1 MNDDQQALTQFAGS
15 VRLFPLPNLVLFPQ
29 VVSPLHIF
37 EPRYREMTADAL
49 AGDRLIAM
57 ALLRPGYEAEY
68 EGKPAVHPI
77 GCVGRIVAEQQR
89 PDGRYDM
96 LLRGISRAR
105 FGTDLASGRLYR
117 TVQAKLLYDGPVP
130 DVDAA
135 MALRRELAE
144 RLLPRFHDKS
154 ARDQLQDLFRGELPL
169 GTLCDVLGFALPIP
183 TEEKQVLLELLDV
196 TRRAEHLI
204 QQVEALA
211 PAMTAGGDR
220 KFPPDFSSN

>member
-1 MNDDQQALTQFAGS
+1 MNDDQQALAQFTGK

-37 EPRYREMTADAL
+37 EPRYRQMTADAL
-49 AGDRLIAM
+49 TGDRLIAIV
-57 ALLRPGYEAEY
+57 LLRPGYEAEY

-77 GCVGRIVAEQQR
+77 GCLGRIVAEQLR

-105 FGTDLASGRLYR
+105 FGGEVTSDRLYR
-117 TVQAKLLYDGPVP
+117 TVQAKLLSDGPVP
-130 DVDAA
+130 DVETA

-144 RLLPRFHDKS
+144 RIVPRFHDES
-154 ARDQLQDLFRGELPL
+154 ARRQLQELFRGEMPL
-169 GTLCDVLGFALPIP
+169 GALCDVLGFALPIP

-196 TRRAEHLI
+196 ARRAEHLI

-211 PAMTAGGDR
+211 PAAKTAGDR